1 MKWDSKSPIQSYIK
15 IAPIKKVDGSYTSID
30 SGKFKT
36 IAGFE
41 CRGLEISSWIPGA
54 DDFAGISHV
63 FLYLIQ
69 LSQMLLALWYTI
81 LNTSRHL
88 YVIFCILIGIS
99 SGGGKFSPI
108 DLSDKEW
115 TEYDE
120 ENDLSVSIMDLTYE
134 IVKE

>member
-1 MKWDSKSPIQSYIK
+1 MFSFIGTANFIMKWDSKSPIQSYIK
-15 IAPIKKVDGSYTSID
+15 IVPIKKVDGSYTSTD

-36 IAGFE
+36 LAGFE
-41 CRGLEISSWIPGA
+41 CRGLEISSWIPGV
-54 DDFAGISHV
+54 DDF
-63 FLYLIQ
+63 
-69 LSQMLLALWYTI
+69 
-81 LNTSRHL
+81 
-88 YVIFCILIGIS
+88 CGIS